1 MSEMS
6 ASGLIDKIV
15 IVLKATVLKLY
26 ERLLGVV
33 PNAVASLII
42 LFVGFRIAKWAVKYS
57 GPFVAQT
64 IKRPA
69 MIDIT
74 LRSIRYFILATVV
87 TIALSTLGVDL
98 TPLFTAVIASSV
110 IIGIIIAP
118 VVSGYLGG
126 VFLLIDRPYEV
137 GDRIEITDIK
147 LAGYVREIGFRATRI
162 LTVDG
167 NLVVIPNTEIAKRN
181 IINYSGE
188 ELRTRHELPVSIS
201 YESDL
206 EKAKEIMLRAAREV
220 DGVIK
225 KGQLMMIPGVEKELS
240 PQVLIKGFGDN
251 GVDLLLRVWYKDPY
265 YFKKRDSEIY
275 DRVFKGFKE
284 HGIEIPYPHRQ
295 FLIKEQAEKMDSILK
310 KGKPE

>member
-1 MSEMS
+1 MS
-6 ASGLIDKIV
+6 ASSFLDKIAV
-15 IVLKATVLKLY
+15 VLKATVLKLY
-26 ERLLGVV
+26 EKLLGVI
-33 PNAVASLII
+33 PNAIASLII
-42 LFVGFRIAKWAVKYS
+42 LIVGFRIARWAVRYS

-64 IKRPA
+64 IKRPTL
-69 MIDIT
+69 IDLT
-74 LRSIRYFILATVV
+74 LKSIRYFILATVV

-118 VVSGYLGG
+118 VVSSYLGG
-126 VFLLIDRPYEV
+126 VFLLVDRPYEV
-137 GDRIEITDIK
+137 GDMIEIRDVN
-147 LAGYVREIGFRATRI
+147 LRGYVREVGLRATRI
-162 LTVDG
+162 MTVDG
-167 NLVVIPNTEIAKRN
+167 NLVVIPNTEIAKKN

-206 EKAKEIMLRAAREV
+206 GKATEVMLKAAKEV

-225 KGQLMMIPGVEKELS
+225 KGQLSMIPGVEKELS

-265 YFKKRDSEIY
+265 YLKRRDSEIY
-275 DRVFKGFKE
+275 DRILKGFRE
-284 HGIEIPYPHRQ
+284 HGIEIPYPHRE
-295 FLIKEQAEKMDSILK
+295 LLLKELSEKVDTILK
-310 KGKPE
+310 K